1 MDRRSLFT
9 LAGSATLLGVLSSC
23 SIGSGATTSGSAT
36 PTASAV
42 PPRAVIGLTYIPNIQ
57 FAPFYVAE
65 RGGLF
70 GAVGATVSL
79 RHHGAS
85 EGLFTAITAGQED
98 FVIAGGDE
106 LLQARA
112 EGIDLV
118 AIAAYYHAYPVAV
131 LVKDASPIGDLA
143 GLRGRKIGVPGRYG
157 ETWFALL
164 VALRAAG
171 LAESD
176 VTIVEIGYTQQAALS
191 TGKVDAVMGFV
202 NNDRVQFEIAGIAT
216 RAIPIADEVPLV
228 PICLATTRTYL
239 EANPLVATKVA
250 DAMVAGI
257 ASTVA
262 DPDAAMV
269 AAADYIPGLSQD
281 AAQRGARATLDATTP
296 LWRDAAGAVSGALT
310 PDAWSRMAT
319 FMAEVGLTRTPV
331 AAASAYDT
339 GHVTR

>member
-9 LAGSATLLGVLSSC
+9 LAGSATLLSLAASC
-23 SIGSGATTSGSAT
+23 AAGSGASVTPSAS
-36 PTASAV
+36 PTAK
-42 PPRAVIGLTYIPNIQ
+42 RAVIGLTYIPNIQ

-65 RGGLF
+65 QGGLF
-70 GAVGATVSL
+70 AAVGAEVSL

-118 AIAAYYHAYPVAV
+118 AIAAFYHAYPVAV
-131 LVKDASPIGDLA
+131 LVKDASPIGDLTE
-143 GLRGRKIGVPGRYG
+143 LRGRKIGVPGRYG

-191 TGKVDAVMGFV
+191 TDKVDAVMGFV
-202 NNDRVQFEIAGIAT
+202 NNDRVQFELAGIAT

-239 EANPLVATKVA
+239 DANPLVATKVA

-262 DPDAAMV
+262 DPNAAMA

-281 AAQRGARATLDATTP
+281 AAQRGARATLVATTP

-310 PDAWSRMAT
+310 PDHWDRMAT
-319 FMAEVGLTRTPV
+319 FMAEVGLTKTAV